1 MNANNPTYGTQGY
14 GTGGYGNAPIENLP
28 LGYYIALVTSQ
39 YRNSPK
45 FNKLLKVLL
54 RKFDDVSQVL
64 VRMDTAL
71 DLDVA
76 IGVQL
81 DMLGTVVGANRTVG
95 FQPSNGVSPVLDDAT
110 YRIYIKAKIAQN
122 QWDGTVLSLY
132 PIWQQLFPGGSII
145 ILDNQNMTV
154 DITLTG
160 AFTSITQDLITNG
173 YIVPR
178 PEGVLYTYLFGELP
192 FFGFGS
198 APGFIAGFGEGH
210 WVG

>member
-1 MNANNPTYGTQGY
+1 MSNPNYGTQGY
-14 GTGGYGNAPIENLP
+14 GGGGYGNAPLEWLP
-28 LGYYIALVTSQ
+28 IGYYLGLVTSQ
-39 YRNSPK
+39 YANSVK
-45 FNKLLKVLL
+45 FNRLLQTLL

-71 DLDVA
+71 DLDLAVGA
-76 IGVQL
+76 QL
-81 DMLGTVVGANRTVG
+81 DMLGATVGAARAVG
-95 FQPSNGVSPVLDDAT
+95 FQPSGGVSPILDDAT
-110 YRIYIKAKIAQN
+110 YRIYIKARIAQN
-122 QWDGTVLSLY
+122 QWDGTLPSLY
-132 PIWQQLFPGGSII
+132 PIWQALFPGGSIVI
-145 ILDNQNMTV
+145 IDNQNMTA

-178 PEGVLYTYLFGELP
+178 PEGVLYTYLFGVLP

-198 APGFIAGFGEGH
+198 SPGFIAGFGEGH